1 MGGRGASSASGMAAS
16 ASGSSRALDSKL
28 ISRANASSPLAD
40 AGNRIK
46 REFEQNVAEI
56 KSMSLSDADKKS
68 AISEQRALADN
79 ALKVHAENPN
89 PFATGRARINAAKAH
104 SAADKA
110 ASAEMALSTHMESL
124 RRQQA
129 ESTAKA
135 KRESRA
141 EIIQNALANGDMS
154 VVIDGVT
161 WTRKTKRSRSFT
173 RVD

>member
-1 MGGRGASSASGMAAS
+1 MGGRGASSVSGMSAS
-16 ASGSSRALDSKL
+16 AGVSSKALDSKL
-28 ISRANASSPLAD
+28 ISWANASSPLAD
-40 AGNRIK
+40 AGNRIN
-46 REFEQNVAEI
+46 REFERNIAEI
-56 KSMSLSDADKKS
+56 KSMSLSDVGKKD
-68 AISEQRALADN
+68 AISEQRSLAEN

-89 PFATGRARINAAKAH
+89 PFAIGRARINAAKAH

-110 ASAEMALSTHMESL
+110 ASAEAALNTHMKRL

-141 EIIQNALANGDMS
+141 EIIQDALANGELS

-161 WTRKTKRSRSFT
+161 WTRKTKHSRSFAK
-173 RVD
+173 VD

>member
-28 ISRANASSPLAD
+28 ISRANAASPLAD
-40 AGNRIK
+40 AGNRIN
-46 REFEQNVAEI
+46 REFEQNIAEI
-56 KSMSLSDADKKS
+56 KSMSLSDAGKKS
-68 AISEQRALADN
+68 AISEQGALADT

-89 PFATGRARINAAKAH
+89 PFATGRARINAVKAH
-104 SAADKA
+104 SGANKA
-110 ASAEMALSTHMESL
+110 ASAETALSTHMKSL

-135 KRESRA
+135 KQESRA

-161 WTRKTKRSRSFT
+161 WERKTKRSRSFT
-173 RVD
+173 RIN